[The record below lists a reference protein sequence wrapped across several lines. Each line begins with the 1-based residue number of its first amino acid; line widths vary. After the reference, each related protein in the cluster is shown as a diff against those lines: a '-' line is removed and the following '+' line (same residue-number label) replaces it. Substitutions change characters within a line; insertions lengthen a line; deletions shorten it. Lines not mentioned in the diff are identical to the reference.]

1 MLKNALRCKERNP
14 TKVIQDK
21 TLSKKKIQKI
31 KDIYNSSNSGGV
43 LVLIQKMLVVLV
55 ILPLV
60 EIVATDK
67 MMIRIRMVRD
77 KARVRIKVTVSKVR
91 TVRDR
96 DKTVKVKDRII
107 TDNKQGQNGPR
118 DKGQGTEWTEQ

>member
-1 MLKNALRCKERNP
+1 
-14 TKVIQDK
+14 
-21 TLSKKKIQKI
+21 
-31 KDIYNSSNSGGV
+31 
-43 LVLIQKMLVVLV
+43 MLVVLV

-77 KARVRIKVTVSKVR
+77 KARVRIKVTVNKVR

-96 DKTVKVKDRII
+96 DKTVKVKDRVRDRMDRTI
-107 TDNKQGQNGPR
+107 TMVSIM
-118 DKGQGTEWTEQ
+118 

>member
-1 MLKNALRCKERNP
+1 
-14 TKVIQDK
+14 
-21 TLSKKKIQKI
+21 
-31 KDIYNSSNSGGV
+31 
-43 LVLIQKMLVVLV
+43 MLVVLV

-77 KARVRIKVTVSKVR
+77 KARVRIKVTVMVSKVR
-91 TVRDR
+91 MVRDR

-107 TDNKQGQNGPR
+107 TDNSKVRMVKDRAR
-118 DKGQGTEWTEQ
+118 DRMDRTITMVSIM

>member
-1 MLKNALRCKERNP
+1 VL
-14 TKVIQDK
+14 
-21 TLSKKKIQKI
+21 
-31 KDIYNSSNSGGV
+31 

-96 DKTVKVKDRII
+96 DKMVKDRDRMDKTI
-107 TDNKQGQNGPR
+107 TMVSIM
-118 DKGQGTEWTEQ
+118 